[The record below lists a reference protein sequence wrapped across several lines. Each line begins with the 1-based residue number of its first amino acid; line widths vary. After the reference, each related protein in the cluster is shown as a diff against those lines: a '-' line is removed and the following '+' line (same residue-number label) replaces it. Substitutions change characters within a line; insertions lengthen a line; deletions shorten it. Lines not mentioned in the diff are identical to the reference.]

1 LFDIGR
7 KGEGQ
12 QSEGNGKR
20 IMGEYAGGRIWA
32 MKNIVKGVVEE
43 QKEGGEGV
51 GGEEGGEKRKRRKE
65 RSEWGK

>member
-1 LFDIGR
+1 
-7 KGEGQ
+7 
-12 QSEGNGKR
+12 
-20 IMGEYAGGRIWA
+20 MGEYAGGRIWA